1 VSKEIV
7 GRRIRI
13 DRDQRVGFIAV
24 DNGNDDV
31 FVHRSALAPGGFDT
45 RKEGQELEFEV
56 VSRQGWALAAAVPDA
71 AAPYAA
77 PASVGRGGVSSG
89 MMMLFVMTLDRDSA
103 LK

>member
-1 VSKEIV
+1 MNTSSTGHHAPRLVSKEIV

-45 RKEGQELEFEV
+45 RKEGQELEFDLE
-56 VSRQGWALAAAVPDA
+56 PD
-71 AAPYAA
+71 PQ
-77 PASVGRGGVSSG
+77 GRGRRAVN
-89 MMMLFVMTLDRDSA
+89 VRPATR
-103 LK
+103 